1 MHTNLG
7 ADALNT
13 MEGYKEL
20 CTDGEFETFENGIIG
35 FDIAL
40 TGFGYPAIEAKHKLI
55 NIRDLDFDGFTAV
68 MYVYF
73 GKLPSE
79 YLDKAL

>member
-1 MHTNLG
+1 MQTDLG
-7 ADALNT
+7 AEALNT
-13 MEGYKEL
+13 MEGYRNL
-20 CTDGEFETFENGIIG
+20 CTEEEFKTFENGIID

-40 TGFGYPAIEAKHKLI
+40 NGNGYPAIEARQKLI
-55 NIRDLDFDGFTAV
+55 KIKDLDFGGFTSV
-68 MYVYF
+68 MYVNF